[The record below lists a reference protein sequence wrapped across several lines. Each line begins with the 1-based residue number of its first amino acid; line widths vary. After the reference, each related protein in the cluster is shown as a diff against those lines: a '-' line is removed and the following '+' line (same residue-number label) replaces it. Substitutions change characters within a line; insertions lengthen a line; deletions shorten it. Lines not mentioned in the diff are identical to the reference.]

1 MILHYDWEQVARLL
15 LTSRA
20 LDTMEETELLPRG
33 EVTYQFSAGGHEL
46 AQILL
51 ALSLDHAYDAA
62 AVYYRSRPFM
72 LTLGLTAE
80 EALAGSM
87 ARVGSPS
94 GGRDIGVVFN
104 RVGNGGVTV
113 LPMSG
118 AVGTQ
123 FTPVVGWAQAV
134 RYRAQVLGEEDW
146 QGAIGVVLGGDGA
159 VASNGFWSALTIATT
174 LKLPILF
181 LIEDN
186 GYAISVKSDLQTPGR
201 DITKNLASFTNLT
214 LFNADGCDPADAAAN
229 IGMAVSLLRTGEGPI
244 LLRVRVPRLLGHSSV
259 DNQAYKSAPERLA
272 ERARDPLKTLHDWL
286 VPDRM
291 REERWQDLAKEA
303 QTAVEQARDVVR
315 TSAEPDPASAK
326 THVFFEDVLQQQ
338 GGLAPEGRLPSMGH
352 QKIEIES
359 PIRMNLV
366 DAIRKTLEV
375 EMALNS
381 RILLFGED
389 VGYKGGVH
397 GATRGLQSKF
407 GEQRVFDTSLNE
419 EGIMGRSIGM
429 AIAGLLPLPEIQ
441 FRKYLDPATE
451 QTNDI
456 GTIRWRT
463 VNNFAAPMVMRIPG
477 GFGKTVGDPWH
488 SVSDESV
495 MAHKPGWRI
504 AMPSNAQ
511 DAVGL
516 LRTALRSNDPTF
528 FFEHRNLLDN
538 IAARR
543 PYPGDNYCLPFGKA
557 AILKE
562 GRYLTVVTWA
572 AMVYRCLEAAKSFA
586 DDVEVLDLRTIVP
599 WDKDSVLNSVQKT
612 ARCLIVHEDCGT
624 AGFGAEI
631 AATIAG
637 EGFIYLDA
645 PIHRLTGADCPVP
658 YNVTL
663 MNEVLPSVNR
673 IREAMKELLAF

>member
-20 LDTMEETELLPRG
+20 LDTLEETELLPSG

-51 ALSLDHAYDAA
+51 ALSLDHPHDGA

-72 LTLGLTAE
+72 LTLGLTVE
-80 EALAGSM
+80 EALASSM
-87 ARVGSPS
+87 AREGSFT
-94 GGRDIGVVFN
+94 GGRDVGVVFH

-118 AVGTQ
+118 SVGTQ
-123 FTPVVGWAQAV
+123 FTPVVGWAQGA

-146 QGAIGVVLGGDGA
+146 QGAIGVVSGGDGA

-174 LKLPILF
+174 LKLPVLF
-181 LIEDN
+181 FIEDN

-214 LFNADGCDPADAAAN
+214 VFNADGCDPADAAAN
-229 IGMAVSLLRTGEGPI
+229 IGMAVSLLRTGEGPV
-244 LLRVRVPRLLGHSSV
+244 LLRVSVPRLPGHSSV
-259 DNQAYKSAPERLA
+259 DNQAYKSVEERLA

-291 REERWQDLAKEA
+291 TEEKWQELANEA
-303 QTAVEQARDVVR
+303 QKAVEEACDVVR
-315 TSAEPDPASAK
+315 ATASPDPATAT

-338 GGLAPEGRLPSMGH
+338 GGLAPEGRLPSMGD
-352 QKIEIES
+352 ERMVIES

-366 DAIRKTLEV
+366 DAIRKTLDV
-375 EMALNS
+375 EMALNP

-389 VGYKGGVH
+389 VGNKGGVH
-397 GATRGLQSKF
+397 GATRGLQAKF
-407 GEQRVFDTSLNE
+407 GEERVFDTSLNE
-419 EGIMGRSIGM
+419 EGIMGRAIGM

-477 GFGKTVGDPWH
+477 GFSKRIGDPWH

-495 MAHKPGWRI
+495 IAHKPGWQI

-538 IAARR
+538 IDARR
-543 PYPGDNYCLPFGKA
+543 PYPGDSYCLPFGKA
-557 AILKE
+557 AILKK

-572 AMVYRCLEAAKSFA
+572 AMVYRCLEAAESFG
-586 DDVEVLDLRTIVP
+586 DEVEVLDLRTIIP
-599 WDKDSVLNSVQKT
+599 WDKEAVLTSVQKT

-631 AATIAG
+631 AATIAQ

-645 PIHRLTGADCPVP
+645 PIHRLTGADCPMP
-658 YNVTL
+658 YNPVLTQ
-663 MNEVLPSVNR
+663 EVVPSVKR
-673 IREAMKELLAF
+673 IREAMKELLSF